1 MNTYIG
7 IDLGTSAV
15 KALLVNENGV
25 ILNEKSCSYPLLI
38 PKENYSEQDPN
49 EWFEKTINVIK
60 LLLINQ
66 DKSLVK
72 AISFGGQMHGLVML
86 DKNDLVIRPAFLLT
100 RVILLLQDLLLQNYY
115 GFTVMKKKIL
125 IKLIK

>member
-72 AISFGGQMHGLVML
+72 AISFGGM
-86 DKNDLVIRPAFLLT
+86 A
-100 RVILLLQDLLLQNYY
+100 
-115 GFTVMKKKIL
+115 
-125 IKLIK
+125 